1 MLNSRMVTRWLS
13 ISILVLLLLACS
25 SPGFAQSQTLSPS
38 DTVRSFYKTM
48 REKKFREA
56 FAMSIYR
63 PAIDPL
69 SPAEF
74 EDLRPD
80 FERMASAIPEQVN
93 ITGEQISGDIAT
105 VFLKV
110 KDDANKDQAEPITLI
125 KVGGNWIVGD
135 NNNQD
140 IVKKAGKDFFFNA
153 RINTHHDEVQAL
165 LVRISLAQLVYS
177 QQHAGKFGDL
187 AALILAG
194 LIPKDLEG
202 TDTTGYRFRVT
213 ASQDGKAWNAA
224 AEPAQYGRTGKLSF
238 YMDSKGVRSGDLGG
252 KPFPV
257 PRN

>member
-1 MLNSRMVTRWLS
+1 MVISRIDTRLLS
-13 ISILVLLLLACS
+13 LVIIVLVLLAGA
-25 SPGFAQSQTLSPS
+25 SPGFAQNQPLSPS

-74 EDLRPD
+74 DDLRPD
-80 FERMASAIPEQVN
+80 FERMASAIPEVVN

-110 KDDANKDQAEPITLI
+110 RDDANKEQAEPMTLI
-125 KVGGNWIVGD
+125 KVAGNWIVGD
-135 NNNQD
+135 KANQD
-140 IVKKAGKDFFFNA
+140 IVSKAGKSFFFDA

-165 LVRISLAQLVYS
+165 LIKISLAQLVYS

-202 TDTTGYRFRVT
+202 TESTGYRFRIT
-213 ASQDGKAWNAA
+213 ASPDGTAWSAA

-238 YMDSKGVRSGDLGG
+238 FMNPSGVRSGDAGG
-252 KPFPV
+252 KPLPV
-257 PRN
+257 PKN

>member
-1 MLNSRMVTRWLS
+1 MATSKIDAALLRLTS
-13 ISILVLLLLACS
+13 LVLVLVAS
-25 SPGFAQSQTLSPS
+25 ASPGFAQTQPLSPS

-74 EDLRPD
+74 DDLRPD

-110 KDDANKDQAEPITLI
+110 RDEANKEQAEPMTLI
-125 KVGGNWIVGD
+125 KVAGNWIVGD
-135 NNNQD
+135 KANQD
-140 IVKKAGKDFFFNA
+140 IVSKAGKSFFFDA
-153 RINTHHDEVQAL
+153 RIYTHHDVVQAL
-165 LVRISLAQLVYS
+165 LIKISLAQLVYS
-177 QQHAGKFGDL
+177 QQHAGMFGDL

-202 TDTTGYRFRVT
+202 TESTGYRFRVT
-213 ASQDGKAWNAA
+213 ASPDGKAWSAT

-238 YMDSKGVRSGDLGG
+238 FMNPSGVRSGDVGG
-252 KPFPV
+252 KPLPV
-257 PRN
+257 PKN